1 MLEKYPIKQITV
13 KTCFP
18 ALSEIPSPPK
28 TLYIRGELPPKDF
41 ILLTVVGSRKISPYG
56 KEAVRKIISGLKG
69 FPIVIISGLALGVD
83 SFAHEEALQAGLFT
97 IAIPGSGL
105 DESVI
110 YPRMHLNLA
119 KRILDAGGCMLSEF
133 NPEEK
138 AAIWTFPKRNRIMAG
153 IGRAT
158 LVIEAEKPSG
168 TLITSKLATDF
179 GRDVFAV
186 PGSIFSKNS
195 EGPHMLIK
203 LGATPIENSE
213 DILEAFGFDI
223 TKKENLL
230 ACRQV
235 LFELS
240 DEEKNIVEILSTPK
254 SRDEIISEL
263 NWNISKVSE
272 ILTLLEI
279 KGLTK
284 ESIGKIYL
292 A

>member
-1 MLEKYPIKQITV
+1 MLEKYPIKQINV
-13 KTCFP
+13 KECFP
-18 ALSEIPSPPK
+18 ALGEITLPPK

-41 ILLTVVGSRKISPYG
+41 VLLTVVGSRKISSYG
-56 KEAVRKIISGLKG
+56 KEAIRKIISDLKG
-69 FPIVIISGLALGVD
+69 FPIVIVSGLALGVD
-83 SFAHEEALQAGLFT
+83 SFAHEEALLAGLCT

-119 KRILDAGGCMLSEF
+119 KRILDNGGCLLSEF
-133 NPEEK
+133 DPNEK

-153 IGRAT
+153 IARAT

-223 TKKENLL
+223 TKKDNSLSLL
-230 ACRQV
+230 
-235 LFELS
+235 ELS
-240 DEEKNIVEILSTPK
+240 EEEKSIVEILASPK
-254 SRDEIISEL
+254 SRDEIFNEL
-263 NWNISKVSE
+263 NWEISKISE

-279 KGLTK
+279 KGFIK
-284 ESIGKIYL
+284 ESVGKIYL
-292 A
+292 T

>member
-1 MLEKYPIKQITV
+1 MLEKYPIKQINV
-13 KTCFP
+13 KECFP
-18 ALSEIPSPPK
+18 ALAEIPSPPE
-28 TLYIRGELPPKDF
+28 TLFLRGNLPPKDF
-41 ILLTVVGSRKISPYG
+41 ILLTVVGSRKVSPYG
-56 KEAVRKIISGLKG
+56 KEALRKIISGLKG
-69 FPIVIISGLALGVD
+69 FPIIIVSGLALGVD
-83 SFAHEEALQAGLFT
+83 MLAHEEALNSGVLT

-105 DESVI
+105 DESII
-110 YPRMHLNLA
+110 YPRTNLNLA

-133 NPEEK
+133 NPNEK

-153 IGRAT
+153 IAQAT

-223 TKKENLL
+223 LKKDNSLSLL
-230 ACRQV
+230 
-235 LFELS
+235 ELS
-240 DEEKNIVEILSTPK
+240 EEEKTLVAILATPK
-254 SRDEIISEL
+254 SRDEIINES

-279 KGLTK
+279 KGLIK
-284 ESIGKIYL
+284 ESVGKIYL

>member
-1 MLEKYPIKQITV
+1 MLENYPIKQIVV
-13 KTCFP
+13 KECFP
-18 ALSEIPSPPK
+18 ALAEIPSPPK
-28 TLYIRGELPPKDF
+28 RLFIRGNLPLKDF

-56 KEAVRKIISGLKG
+56 KEAIRKIISGLKG
-69 FPIVIISGLALGVD
+69 YPIIIVSGLALGVD
-83 SFAHEEALQAGLFT
+83 SVAHEEALSTGIPT

-110 YPRMHLNLA
+110 YPRTHLNLA
-119 KRILDAGGCMLSEF
+119 KRIIEAGGCLLSEF
-133 NPEEK
+133 DPNEK

-153 IGRAT
+153 ISKAT

-213 DILEAFGFDI
+213 DVLEALGFDI
-223 TKKENLL
+223 SKKDNLP
-230 ACRQV
+230 AGRQV
-235 LFELS
+235 LLELS
-240 DEEKNIVEILSTPK
+240 DEEKTLLAILATPK
-254 SRDEIISEL
+254 SRDEIICEL
-263 NWNISKVSE
+263 NWEISKVSE

-279 KGLTK
+279 KGLIR
-284 ESIGKIYL
+284 ESVGKIFL
-292 A
+292 V

>member
-1 MLEKYPIKQITV
+1 MLENYPIKQIIV
-13 KTCFP
+13 KECFP
-18 ALSEIPSPPK
+18 ALAEIPSPPK
-28 TLYIRGELPPKDF
+28 ILYIRGELPPKNF
-41 ILLTVVGSRKISPYG
+41 ILLTVVGSRKVSPYG
-56 KEAVRKIISGLKG
+56 KDAIRKIISGLKG
-69 FPIVIISGLALGVD
+69 YPIIIVSGLALGVD
-83 SFAHEEALQAGLFT
+83 SLAHEEALSAGILT

-110 YPRMHLNLA
+110 YPRTHLNLA
-119 KRILDAGGCMLSEF
+119 KRILDSGGCLLSEF
-133 NPEEK
+133 DPKEK

-153 IGRAT
+153 IAKAT

-179 GRDVFAV
+179 GRDVYAV

-213 DILEAFGFDI
+213 DVLEALGFDVS
-223 TKKENLL
+223 KKDSSLSLL
-230 ACRQV
+230 
-235 LFELS
+235 ELS
-240 DEEKNIVEILSTPK
+240 EEEKILVAILATPK

-263 NWNISKVSE
+263 NWNISKISE

-279 KGLTK
+279 KGLIK
-284 ESIGKIYL
+284 ESVGKIFL
-292 A
+292 I

>member
-1 MLEKYPIKQITV
+1 MIGILEKYPIKQIVV
-13 KTCFP
+13 KEVFP

-28 TLYIRGELPPKDF
+28 TLYIRGTLPHKDF

-56 KEAVRKIISGLKG
+56 KEAIRKIISGLKG
-69 FPIVIISGLALGVD
+69 YPIVIVSGLALGVD
-83 SFAHEEALQAGLFT
+83 SEAHLIALDIGCPT

-119 KRILDAGGCMLSEF
+119 KRILDTGGCLLSEF
-133 NPEEK
+133 NPDEK

-153 IGRAT
+153 IARAT

-195 EGPHMLIK
+195 LGPHMLIK

-223 TKKENLL
+223 SKKDNSLSLL
-230 ACRQV
+230 
-235 LFELS
+235 ELS
-240 DEEKNIVEILSTPK
+240 EEEKELIKILSSPK
-254 SRDEIISEL
+254 TRDEIINEL
-263 NWNISKVSE
+263 NWNISKISE

-279 KGLTK
+279 KGFIK
-284 ESIGKIYL
+284 ESVGKIYL
-292 A
+292 I

>member
-1 MLEKYPIKQITV
+1 MLEKYPIKQINV
-13 KTCFP
+13 KECFP
-18 ALSEIPSPPK
+18 ALAEIPSPPE
-28 TLYIRGELPPKDF
+28 TLFLRGNLPPKDF
-41 ILLTVVGSRKISPYG
+41 ILLTVVGSRKVSPYG
-56 KEAVRKIISGLKG
+56 KEALRKIISGLKG
-69 FPIVIISGLALGVD
+69 FPIIIVSGLALGVD
-83 SFAHEEALQAGLFT
+83 MLAHEEALNSGVLT

-105 DESVI
+105 DESII
-110 YPRMHLNLA
+110 YPRTNLNLA

-133 NPEEK
+133 NPNEK

-153 IGRAT
+153 IAQAT

-223 TKKENLL
+223 LKKDNSLSLL
-230 ACRQV
+230 
-235 LFELS
+235 ELS
-240 DEEKNIVEILSTPK
+240 EEEKTLVAIFAKPK
-254 SRDEIISEL
+254 SRDEIINES

-279 KGLTK
+279 KGLIK
-284 ESIGKIYL
+284 ESVGKIYL

>member
-1 MLEKYPIKQITV
+1 MLEKYPIEKISV
-13 KTCFP
+13 KEVFP
-18 ALSEIPSPPK
+18 ALNEIPSPPE
-28 TLYIRGELPPKDF
+28 TLYIRGKLPPKDF

-56 KEAVRKIISGLKG
+56 KEAVRKIITGLKG
-69 FPIVIISGLALGVD
+69 YPVTIISGLALGVD
-83 SFAHEEALQAGLFT
+83 SEAHEAALEAGMHT

-105 DESVI
+105 NESVI
-110 YPRMHLNLA
+110 YPRTHMGLA
-119 KRILDAGGCMLSEF
+119 KRILDADGCMLSEF
-133 NPEEK
+133 NPDEK

-153 IGRAT
+153 IGKAT
-158 LVIEAEKPSG
+158 LVVEAEKPSG

-195 EGPHMLIK
+195 EGSHMLIK

-213 DILEAFGFDI
+213 DILEALGINI
-223 TKKENLL
+223 TRKNNSLL
-230 ACRQV
+230 

-240 DEEKNIVEILSTPK
+240 EEEKTIVKILITPK

-263 NWNISKVSE
+263 NWNISKFSE

-279 KGLTK
+279 KGLIK

-292 A
+292 S

>member
-1 MLEKYPIKQITV
+1 MLEKYPIEKISV
-13 KTCFP
+13 KEVFP
-18 ALSEIPSPPK
+18 DLSEIPSPPE
-28 TLYIRGELPPKDF
+28 TLYIRGEVPPKDF

-56 KEAVRKIISGLKG
+56 KDAIRKIISGLKG
-69 FPIVIISGLALGVD
+69 YPIAIISGLALGVD
-83 SFAHEEALQAGLFT
+83 SEAHEASLEAGMHT
-97 IAIPGSGL
+97 VAIPGSGL

-110 YPRMHLNLA
+110 YPRTHIGLA
-119 KRILDAGGCMLSEF
+119 KRILDAGGCLLSEF
-133 NPEEK
+133 NPNEK

-153 IGRAT
+153 IGKAT

-213 DILEAFGFDI
+213 DVLEALGIDVG
-223 TKKENLL
+223 KKDNSIS
-230 ACRQV
+230 

-240 DEEKNIVEILSTPK
+240 PEEKNIVEILSSPK

-292 A
+292 S

>member
-1 MLEKYPIKQITV
+1 MLEKYPIKQINV
-13 KTCFP
+13 KECFP
-18 ALSEIPSPPK
+18 ALAEIPSPPE
-28 TLYIRGELPPKDF
+28 TLFLRGNLPPKDF
-41 ILLTVVGSRKISPYG
+41 ILLTVVGSRKVSPYG
-56 KEAVRKIISGLKG
+56 KEALRKIISGLKG
-69 FPIVIISGLALGVD
+69 FPIIIVSGLALGVD
-83 SFAHEEALQAGLFT
+83 MLAHEEALNSGVLT

-105 DESVI
+105 DESII
-110 YPRMHLNLA
+110 YPRTNLNLA

-133 NPEEK
+133 NPNEK

-153 IGRAT
+153 IAQAT

-223 TKKENLL
+223 LKKDNSLSLL
-230 ACRQV
+230 
-235 LFELS
+235 ELS
-240 DEEKNIVEILSTPK
+240 EEEKTLVAILATPK
-254 SRDEIISEL
+254 SRDDIINES

-279 KGLTK
+279 KGLIK
-284 ESIGKIYL
+284 ESVGKIYL